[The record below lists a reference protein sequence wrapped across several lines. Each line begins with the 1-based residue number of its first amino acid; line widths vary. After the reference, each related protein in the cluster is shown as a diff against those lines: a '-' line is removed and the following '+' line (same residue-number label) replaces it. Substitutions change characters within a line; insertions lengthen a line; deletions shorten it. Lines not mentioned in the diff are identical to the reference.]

1 MSRSFTVFP
10 NLASRKAGPPVQSLQ
25 KGEPMTIVEMLVRGA
40 ALEPMFCGQ
49 GPDIRGRSNTSVIQA
64 ARAYI
69 KATGGASSFSIEI
82 VNERC
87 GHAVLVSITKSAIR
101 KRRWLAD
108 VRRYSD
114 LDTICSECYR
124 ARIVAVETGRREAM
138 DYLRSGK
145 CTSLL
150 EAVEYA
156 VDDPDLRVA
165 LYQRV
170 SRWRGCPVAVEP
182 RDLAFLERRAARII
196 PIR

>member
-1 MSRSFTVFP
+1 
-10 NLASRKAGPPVQSLQ
+10 
-25 KGEPMTIVEMLVRGA
+25 MTIVQMLVRGA

-49 GPDIRGRSNTSVIQA
+49 GPDIRGRSNASVIQA
-64 ARAYI
+64 AKDYVQ
-69 KATGGASSFSIEI
+69 ATRGASSFSVEI
-82 VNERC
+82 VNKRC
-87 GHAVLVSITKSAIR
+87 GHAVLLSITTSAVR

-114 LDTICSECYR
+114 LDTVCEDCYQ
-124 ARIVAVETGRREAM
+124 AGIVAFEAGRRETM

-145 CTSLL
+145 CASLL

-170 SRWRGCPVAVEP
+170 SRWRDCPVGVVP
-182 RDLAFLERRAARII
+182 SDLALLQRRAARII
-196 PIR
+196 PIRGTLPPSDQIRRRRV